1 MKLKRESIFSPEAL
15 KRQHSLVKNKII
27 ADIIEILD
35 KMYRTR
41 AIEMC
46 MSNVNRADANDLA
59 LPQAFLHDFL

>member
-15 KRQHSLVKNKII
+15 KRQHSLVKII